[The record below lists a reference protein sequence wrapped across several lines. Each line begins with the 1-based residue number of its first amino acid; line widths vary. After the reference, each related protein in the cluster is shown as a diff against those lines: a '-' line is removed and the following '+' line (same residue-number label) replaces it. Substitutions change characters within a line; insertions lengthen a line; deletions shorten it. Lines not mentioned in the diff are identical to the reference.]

1 MPMPASSLPP
11 PTPSYLVFQAGRLIA
26 EGPEPVVRPHLV
38 DGATLV
44 FDQTTGEP
52 VDLPMRPPGAPLP
65 PGPAA
70 PSVTAPAAE
79 SSIRA
84 AGRPATV
91 PARPGRPKLGVVARE
106 VTLLPGDWAWLAAQP
121 GGASVTLRRLVL
133 AARRAAAGTDRVR
146 DAQANC
152 FRFVSALAG
161 NEPGFE
167 EALRALFAGD
177 GARFETCT
185 AAWPADVRR
194 HALRLAAPAFT
205 AEPASA
211 P

>member
-1 MPMPASSLPP
+1 MPASSIPLPNS
-11 PTPSYLVFQAGRLIA
+11 SYLVFQAGRLIA

-44 FDQTTGEP
+44 FDRATGEQ
-52 VDLPMRPPGAPLP
+52 VDLPMRPAGESRPSGPVAPP
-65 PGPAA
+65 ATAA
-70 PSVTAPAAE
+70 PAE
-79 SSIRA
+79 SAIRA

-106 VTLLPGDWAWLAAQP
+106 VTLLPGDWAWLASQP

-133 AARRAAAGTDRVR
+133 AARRAGAQTDQVR
-146 DAQANC
+146 AAQANC
-152 FRFVSALAG
+152 FRFVSVLAG
-161 NEPGFE
+161 NDPGFE

-177 GARFETCT
+177 GARFEACT

-194 HALRLAAPAFT
+194 HALRLAAPAF
-205 AEPASA
+205 AVEPASA
-211 P
+211 S